1 MTKTV
6 YIGSGAGFAGDRFDA
21 ALPVIETLGR
31 KAGPRYLI
39 FEVMAER
46 TLAIA
51 QRLRRQD
58 PTRGF
63 SPFLENY
70 LRHALK
76 PCRENG
82 VRIVSNLGV
91 ANPAAA
97 AAEVHRMARDQSI
110 DGLRIAVV
118 EGDDL
123 LQTMTAQE
131 IARLPVIEDV
141 PPGKGDVL
149 GANVYLGAGPI
160 ASALDLGVDI
170 VLVGRTTD
178 AALVL
183 GPLMHEFGW
192 QASDWDRLAAGTLA
206 GHLLECGGQVSGG
219 YFCDP
224 GFKEVPDL
232 DRLGF
237 PIGEV
242 DESGSIVIGK
252 ADATGG
258 LVSKATVT
266 EQILYE
272 MHDPASYL
280 TPDVTLDVRE
290 VALTDLGTDR
300 IGVSG
305 AAGRP
310 PPGTFKAT
318 VSYDGGW
325 LGEAEIVYAGPNAY
339 ARAKLAADVVAARLR
354 RDGVGEGVRIDV
366 MGALSVFDDDRG
378 SRRAIREDAGN
389 QPLDGEYRVRT
400 AIRTG
405 DKALAQRVGDEVLSL
420 LCSGPAAGGGFR
432 GTVTEQVRTA
442 SVLVPKSVLEGQVR
456 VREIAP

>member
-1 MTKTV
+1 MTRTV

-31 KAGPRYLI
+31 KPGPRYLI

-51 QRLRRQD
+51 QRLRRRD
-58 PTRGF
+58 PSRGY
-63 SPFLENY
+63 SPFLDNY

-97 AAEVHRMARDQSI
+97 AAEVHRMARDLGI
-110 DGLRIAVV
+110 EGLRIAVV

-123 LQTMTAQE
+123 LQTMTAAD
-131 IARLPVIEDV
+131 IAQLPVVEDV
-141 PPGKGDVL
+141 PLGDGEIL
-149 GANVYLGAGPI
+149 GANVYLGARPV
-160 ASALDLGVDI
+160 ADALSLDVDI

-183 GPLMHEFGW
+183 GPLIHEFGW
-192 QASDWDRLAAGTLA
+192 REGDWNRLAAGTLA

-224 GFKEVPDL
+224 GFKDVPDL

-242 DESGSIVIGK
+242 EETGAIAVGK

-272 MHDPASYL
+272 MHDPAAYL
-280 TPDVTLDVRE
+280 TPDVTLDVRQ
-290 VALTDLGTDR
+290 VTLTDLGPDR
-300 IGVSG
+300 VGVTG
-305 AAGRP
+305 ASGRP
-310 PPGTFKAT
+310 PPDTFKAT

-339 ARAKLAADVVAARLR
+339 ARAKLAADIVAARLR
-354 RDGVGEGVRIDV
+354 RESVEEPLRIDV
-366 MGALSVFDDDRG
+366 MGALSVFDNDRG
-378 SRRAIREDAGN
+378 SRRSAREDAGN
-389 QPLDGEYRVRT
+389 LPRDGEYRVRT
-400 AIRTG
+400 AIRTV
-405 DKALAQRVGDEVLSL
+405 DKALAERVGDEVLSL

-432 GTVTEQVRTA
+432 GSVTEQVRTA
-442 SVLVPKSVLEGQVR
+442 SVLVPKSALQGGVR

>member
-31 KAGPRYLI
+31 KQGPRYLI

-51 QRLRRQD
+51 QRLRRRD
-58 PTRGF
+58 PSHGF
-63 SPFLENY
+63 SPFLQNY
-70 LRHALK
+70 LWDALK

-91 ANPAAA
+91 ANPASAA
-97 AAEVHRMARDQSI
+97 ADVHRMAREQGI
-110 DGLRIAVV
+110 EGLRIAVV

-123 LQTMTAQE
+123 LESMPTRE
-131 IARLPVIEDV
+131 IARFPLIEDL
-141 PPGKGDVL
+141 PLGEGEML
-149 GANVYLGAGPI
+149 GANVYLGAQPV
-160 ASALDLGVDI
+160 ADALNLGVDV

-183 GPLMHEFGW
+183 GPLIHEFGW
-192 QASDWDRLAAGTLA
+192 REDDWDRLAAGTLA

-224 GFKEVPDL
+224 GFKDVPDL

-242 DESGSIVIGK
+242 DDAGAIAIGK
-252 ADATGG
+252 ADGTGG

-272 MHDPASYL
+272 MHDPAAYL
-280 TPDVTLDVRE
+280 TPDVTLDVRQ
-290 VALTDLGTDR
+290 VSLADLGPDR
-300 IGVSG
+300 IAVTG
-305 AAGRP
+305 ATGRP
-310 PPGTFKAT
+310 PPETYKAT

-339 ARAKLAADVVAARLR
+339 ARAKLAADIVAARLR
-354 RDGVGEGVRIDV
+354 RGGVGEALRIDV

-378 SRRAIREDAGN
+378 SRRSAREDAGN
-389 QPLDGEYRVRT
+389 MPLNGEYRVRAAVRT
-400 AIRTG
+400 A
-405 DKALAQRVGDEVLSL
+405 DKAVAQRIGDEVLSL

-432 GTVTEQVRTA
+432 GNVTEQVRTA
-442 SVLVPKSVLEGQVR
+442 SVLVPKSALEDRVR
-456 VREIAP
+456 VREVLP